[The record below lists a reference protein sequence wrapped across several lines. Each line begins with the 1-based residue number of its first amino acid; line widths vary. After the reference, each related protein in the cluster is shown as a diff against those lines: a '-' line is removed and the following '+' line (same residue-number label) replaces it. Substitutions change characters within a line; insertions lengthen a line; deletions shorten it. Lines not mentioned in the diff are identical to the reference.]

1 MRRWLGLLLFLNAC
15 GSCSRSDATTD
26 AAGTTSPG
34 TRAASGAT
42 AEVLPRCRG
51 EAQRLALGE
60 GAVVGNVAVGPNGL
74 LVGLVR
80 SNGGKRTASIV
91 RASLDLASQ
100 QTIDLG
106 TSFGDDP
113 PPSPRWKGTTPYAF
127 WLERPARDGGP
138 RTRTLKVARLTDD
151 HIGLESQVE
160 QQADES
166 TAFDVAWSEGMG
178 LAAWDEDAP
187 NKPDAAL
194 PSISE
199 RGYVKV
205 QLLGADKPR
214 IASPETSDADSPRLV
229 ARPAGGF
236 WLAWLARRVEEAPSG
251 VEGPGEDK
259 DFRWVEAIPLDAHGE
274 PRGAV
279 RRVSPERGRAVAF
292 DVAASGSDLVVL
304 VQDEAA
310 AAEGGG
316 ARLLRFVVGGGT
328 VLPGTDLVD
337 GGVGH
342 ALAQVVAAPD
352 GTPAR
357 WLAWSDVAEHAH
369 LTALGN
375 GLAPDGAGGATLEP
389 SFDGARVL
397 AQTSGTSETTAGLYV
412 LEGDKPQIRR
422 FACR

>member
-1 MRRWLGLLLFLNAC
+1 MRRWLGLLLLLNAC
-15 GSCSRSDATTD
+15 GSCAKNDASTDAAAASPGRSDASTV
-26 AAGTTSPG
+26 
-34 TRAASGAT
+34 T

-51 EAQRLALGE
+51 EAQRLSLGD
-60 GAVVGNVAVGPNGL
+60 GAVVGNVAVGAGGL
-74 LVGLVR
+74 LVGVVR
-80 SNGGKRTASIV
+80 ASGGKRTASIL

-106 TSFGDDP
+106 PSFGDDP
-113 PPSPRWKGTTPYAF
+113 PPSPHWNGSTPYAF

-138 RTRTLKVARLTDD
+138 RTRTLKIARLTDD
-151 HIGLESQVE
+151 RVGLESQVE

-166 TAFDVAWSEGMG
+166 TAFDVVWSDGVG
-178 LAAWDEDAP
+178 IAAWDEDAP

-194 PSISE
+194 PSVSE

-205 QLLGADKPR
+205 QLLGGDRPR
-214 IASPETSDADSPRLV
+214 VASPDSSDADSPQLV
-229 ARPAGGF
+229 ARPGGF

-251 VEGPGEDK
+251 IEGPGEDK
-259 DFRWVEAIPLDAHGE
+259 DFRWVEAVMLDARGE
-274 PRGAV
+274 AQGPV
-279 RRVSPERGRAVAF
+279 RRVSSERGRAVAF
-292 DVAASGSDLVVL
+292 DVARNGADLVVL

-316 ARLLRFVVGGGT
+316 ARLLRYVVGAGAA

-342 ALAQVVAAPD
+342 ALAEVVAAPD
-352 GTPAR
+352 GNAAR

-375 GLAPDGAGGATLEP
+375 GLAPTGPGAASLEP
-389 SFDGARVL
+389 AFDGARVL
-397 AQTSGTSETTAGLYV
+397 AESSGMTAGLYV
-412 LEGDKPQIRR
+412 LEGDKPEIRR

>member
-1 MRRWLGLLLFLNAC
+1 MRCWLGLLLFLNAC
-15 GSCSRSDATTD
+15 GSCSKNDASSLAPD
-26 AAGTTSPG
+26 AAL
-34 TRAASGAT
+34 ASGDARVAT

-51 EAQRLALGE
+51 EAQRLDLGE
-60 GAVVGNVAVGPNGL
+60 GTVVGNVAVGADGL

-80 SNGGKRTASIV
+80 TAGGKRTAAV
-91 RASLDLASQ
+91 LRASLDLATQ
-100 QTIDLG
+100 KTIELG
-106 TSFGDDP
+106 AAFGDDP
-113 PPSPRWKGTTPYAF
+113 PPSPRWNGTTAYAS
-127 WLERPARDGGP
+127 WLERPTRDGGP
-138 RTRTLKVARLTDD
+138 RIRTLKVARLTDD
-151 HIGLESQVE
+151 RVGLESQIE

-166 TAFDVAWSEGMG
+166 TVFDVAWSDGRG

-194 PSISE
+194 PSISD

-205 QLLGADKPR
+205 QGLGGPESKPR
-214 IASPETSDADSPRLV
+214 VASPETSDADSPQLV
-229 ARPAGGF
+229 SRPGGY

-259 DFRWVEAIPLDAHGE
+259 DFRWVEAVMLDARGE
-274 PRGAV
+274 PQGPV
-279 RRVSPERGRAVAF
+279 RRVSSERGRAVAF
-292 DVAASGSDLVVL
+292 DMARNGADLVVL

-316 ARLLRFVVGGGT
+316 ARLLRYVVGGPI
-328 VLPGTDLVD
+328 VPPTDLVD

-342 ALAQVVAAPD
+342 ALAEVVAAPE
-352 GTPAR
+352 GTPAH

-375 GLAPDGAGGATLEP
+375 GLVPSGPAAASLEP
-389 SFDGARVL
+389 AFDGARVL
-397 AQTSGTSETTAGLYV
+397 AETTDPKAGLYV
-412 LEGDKPQIRR
+412 LVSGEKADKPEIRR